1 MAIWMQT
8 RGFGSGVDGYSQTP
22 MKIIIVFLAIS
33 FYNVIELNCIIW
45 GTFHRYAGLYFW
57 TFLIATWGIPLY
69 CVGFLIKYFGSP
81 SLGYLSC
88 TLIVTGWVCMVTGQS
103 LVLWSRLHLVLRNRK
118 RLKLIL
124 CMIITDAIICHGA
137 IIPMVYGSFSSSPE
151 MWQKPYSIM
160 EKIQVTIFFLQE
172 LILSSFY
179 IIETIKRMRL
189 ERSMG
194 NTRWSRRLMKHLV
207 LVNILIIVLDITIL
221 GLEYANQYEYQT
233 SYKSFVYSTKLKL
246 EFSIL
251 NRLVEMTTG
260 SKNASSGPR
269 SRYNNTVTNTNVP
282 LETFSGEVD
291 GKHTG
296 ISYQA
301 YAMGGIEG
309 SNDRA
314 QPSPPRND
322 NGVMMTTEI
331 ILQHEERQSEG
342 TGSICRNSSAD
353 STGRG
358 PQAFDGENMSKTS
371 SEVNLATR
379 GF

>member
-1 MAIWMQT
+1 MKA
-8 RGFGSGVDGYSQTP
+8 RGFGSGVDGYSQTS
-22 MKIIIVFLAIS
+22 MTIIIVFLAIS
-33 FYNVIELNCIIW
+33 FYNVIELNCIIF
-45 GTFHRYAGLYFW
+45 GTFKRYAGLYFW

-69 CVGFLIKYFGSP
+69 CTGFLIKYFGSP

-103 LVLWSRLHLVLRNRK
+103 MVLWSRLHLVLRNRK
-118 RLKLIL
+118 RLRLIL
-124 CMIITDAIICHGA
+124 WMIITDAIICHGA

-172 LILSSFY
+172 IILSSFY
-179 IIETIKRMRL
+179 IMETVKLMRH
-189 ERSMG
+189 ERYMG
-194 NTRWSRRLMKHLV
+194 NTRSSRRLMKHLV
-207 LVNILIIVLDITIL
+207 LVNVLIILLDITIV

-246 EFSIL
+246 EFTVL

-269 SRYNNTVTNTNVP
+269 SRSHNTVNNTSIP
-282 LETFSGEVD
+282 LETFTGEAG
-291 GKHTG
+291 GKPTSV
-296 ISYQA
+296 SYQA
-301 YAMGGIEG
+301 YAMAGSEG

-314 QPSPPRND
+314 QISPTRND
-322 NGVMMTTEI
+322 NRVVMTTEI
-331 ILQHEERQSEG
+331 ILHREERQDDE
-342 TGSICRNSSAD
+342 TGSICRKTSAD
-353 STGRG
+353 SSHSTTG
-358 PQAFDGENMSKTS
+358 AAKAYDGESKTS
-371 SEVNLATR
+371 SEVHLATR